1 MSTKMNSECEWM
13 AAYLLPEMTLAEDSV
28 VDLDGGSSDFSHVDG
43 DEARAKAVVINASRR
58 NRERA
63 SSTPRG
69 GCGEREVIEPQ

>member
-1 MSTKMNSECEWM
+1 M

-43 DEARAKAVVINASRR
+43 DEARAKAVVINAGKR

-69 GCGEREVIEPQ
+69 GCGEREVIESQ